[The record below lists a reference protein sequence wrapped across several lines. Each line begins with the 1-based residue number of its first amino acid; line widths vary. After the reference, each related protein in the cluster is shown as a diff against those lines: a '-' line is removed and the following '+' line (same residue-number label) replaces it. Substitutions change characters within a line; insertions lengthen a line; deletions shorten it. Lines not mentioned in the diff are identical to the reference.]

1 MRFADR
7 PRIVPLQ
14 NRVTYKNR
22 VSLASGQA
30 PYNKTAQAV
39 TSLCHTLHVSIPR
52 LHYEMKHAAGIVAF
66 VARFVV
72 LGLAIAFVISL
83 FWPGVGDRLRMRF
96 GLGHEPVAASS
107 AGRTS
112 SMELASAPPAA
123 PASYADAV
131 ARAAPSVVNIYAN
144 KIVTE
149 QAVRM
154 FTDPLMQQL
163 FGGTPIGT
171 VRRREQNLGS
181 GVIVS
186 ANGYVLTNYHVIAN
200 ADDIQVL
207 LYDGRV
213 AKATLVGADEET
225 DLAVLKID
233 AGNLPVIQMADPK
246 KLRVGDVVLAIGNP
260 LNLNQTVTM
269 GIISAIG
276 RQLSNSSPEDFIQ
289 TDAAINLGNSGGALV
304 NTNGDLV
311 GINTLLIGK
320 AANAE
325 GIGFAIPVDTATNVL
340 RQLIATGHVV
350 RGWLGANYGFVP
362 VAADS
367 GLPAAAARGAQVT
380 DVYPDTPAA
389 AAGIQVH
396 DILLRLGDHYIR
408 DPADLSRQEAAL
420 KPGSKVE
427 VSGLRNGVPFHV
439 WAHVIQRPPRMPV
452 ANATTNNSS
461 NIEG

>member
-1 MRFADR
+1 
-7 PRIVPLQ
+7 
-14 NRVTYKNR
+14 
-22 VSLASGQA
+22 
-30 PYNKTAQAV
+30 
-39 TSLCHTLHVSIPR
+39 
-52 LHYEMKHAAGIVAF
+52 MKHAAGIVAF
-66 VARFVV
+66 VARFVI

-83 FWPGVGDRLRMRF
+83 IWPGVGDRLRARV
-96 GLGHEPVAASS
+96 GLQHDSTSVVSS
-107 AGRTS
+107 PT
-112 SMELASAPPAA
+112 APSTA

-131 ARAAPSVVNIYAN
+131 AKAAPSVVNIYAN
-144 KIVTE
+144 KVVTE

-171 VRRREQNLGS
+171 VKRREQNLGS

-186 ANGYVLTNYHVIAN
+186 ADGYVLTNNHVIAN
-200 ADDIQVL
+200 SDDIQVL

-213 AKATLVGADEET
+213 AKAKLVGFDEET
-225 DLAVLKID
+225 DLAVLKIE

-276 RQLSNSSPEDFIQ
+276 RQLNNSSPEDFIQ

-304 NTNGDLV
+304 NSNGDLV

-340 RQLIATGHVV
+340 RQLIATGHVI

-380 DVYPDTPAA
+380 DIYPGSPAA
-389 AAGIQVH
+389 TAGLQPR
-396 DILLRLGDHYIR
+396 DILLRLGEDDIR
-408 DPADLSRQEAAL
+408 DPADLSRHEAVL

-439 WAHVIQRPPRMPV
+439 MVNVTERPPRLPTMST
-452 ANATTNNSS
+452 AAGGGSD
-461 NIEG
+461 IQG

>member
-1 MRFADR
+1 
-7 PRIVPLQ
+7 
-14 NRVTYKNR
+14 
-22 VSLASGQA
+22 
-30 PYNKTAQAV
+30 
-39 TSLCHTLHVSIPR
+39 
-52 LHYEMKHAAGIVAF
+52 MKHAAGIVAF
-66 VARFVV
+66 VARFVI

-83 FWPGVGDRLRMRF
+83 IWPGVGDGLRARF
-96 GLGHEPVAASS
+96 GLPHTANSAAISSVAQP
-107 AGRTS
+107 
-112 SMELASAPPAA
+112 APF
-123 PASYADAV
+123 SYADAV
-131 ARAAPSVVNIYAN
+131 AKAAPSVVNIYAN

-163 FGGTPIGT
+163 FGGAPAGPP
-171 VRRREQNLGS
+171 VSRREQNLGS

-186 ANGYVLTNYHVIAN
+186 ADGYVLTNNHVIAN

-213 AKATLVGADEET
+213 AKAKLVGADEET
-225 DLAVLKID
+225 DLAVLKIE

-304 NTNGDLV
+304 NSNGDLV

-380 DVYPDTPAA
+380 DVYAGGPAA
-389 AAGIQVH
+389 AAGIQPH
-396 DILLRLGDHYIR
+396 DILLRLGEDDIR
-408 DPADLSRQEAAL
+408 DPADLGRHEELL

-439 WAHVIQRPPRMPV
+439 MVNVIQRPPRMP
-452 ANATTNNSS
+452 ATISA
-461 NIEG
+461 G

>member
-1 MRFADR
+1 
-7 PRIVPLQ
+7 
-14 NRVTYKNR
+14 
-22 VSLASGQA
+22 
-30 PYNKTAQAV
+30 
-39 TSLCHTLHVSIPR
+39 
-52 LHYEMKHAAGIVAF
+52 MKHAAGIVAF
-66 VARFVV
+66 IARFVV

-83 FWPGVGDRLRMRF
+83 VWPGVGDRLRARF
-96 GLGHEPVAASS
+96 GLQSSTTPAASATSPVALQTESPQAS
-107 AGRTS
+107 
-112 SMELASAPPAA
+112 A

-131 ARAAPSVVNIYAN
+131 AKAAPSVVNIYAN
-144 KIVTE
+144 KVVTE

-163 FGGTPIGT
+163 FGGTPVGT
-171 VRRREQNLGS
+171 VKRREQSLGS

-186 ANGYVLTNYHVIAN
+186 ADGYVLTNNHVIAN
-200 ADDIQVL
+200 SDNIQVL

-225 DLAVLKID
+225 DLAVLKIAD
-233 AGNLPVIQMADPK
+233 AGNLPVIHMADPRRS
-246 KLRVGDVVLAIGNP
+246 RVGDVVLAIGNP

-269 GIISAIG
+269 GIISALG

-304 NTNGDLV
+304 NSNGDLV

-340 RQLIATGHVV
+340 RQLIATHRVT

-380 DVYPDTPAA
+380 DVTPGSPAA
-389 AAGIQVH
+389 LAGIQPH
-396 DILLRLGDHYIR
+396 DILLRLGDDDIR

-420 KPGSKVE
+420 KPGKKVE

-439 WAHVIQRPPRMPV
+439 LVSVIQRPPQTPT
-452 ANATTNNSS
+452 AASASS
-461 NIEG
+461 SGSDT

>member
-1 MRFADR
+1 
-7 PRIVPLQ
+7 
-14 NRVTYKNR
+14 
-22 VSLASGQA
+22 
-30 PYNKTAQAV
+30 
-39 TSLCHTLHVSIPR
+39 
-52 LHYEMKHAAGIVAF
+52 MKHAAGIVAF

-83 FWPGVGDRLRMRF
+83 IWPGVGDRLRTRF
-96 GLGHEPVAASS
+96 GLEHATVATSS
-107 AGRTS
+107 AGNS
-112 SMELASAPPAA
+112 SITPPMSTAPAA
-123 PASYADAV
+123 PVSYADAV
-131 ARAAPSVVNIYAN
+131 AKAAPSVVNIYAN

-171 VRRREQNLGS
+171 VKRREQNLGS

-186 ANGYVLTNYHVIAN
+186 ADGYVLTNNHVIAN

-213 AKATLVGADEET
+213 AKAKVVGADEET
-225 DLAVLKID
+225 DLAVLKIE
-233 AGNLPVIQMADPK
+233 AGNLPVIHMADPK

-289 TDAAINLGNSGGALV
+289 TDAAINFGNSGGALV

-325 GIGFAIPVDTATNVL
+325 GIGFAIPVDTATSVL
-340 RQLIATGHVV
+340 RQLIATGRVI

-380 DVYPDTPAA
+380 DVYPGGPAA
-389 AAGIQVH
+389 VAGIQAH
-396 DILLRLGDHYIR
+396 DILLRLGDDDIR
-408 DPADLSRQEAAL
+408 DPADLSRHEAAL

-439 WAHVIQRPPRMPV
+439 LVHVIQRPPQLPT
-452 ANATTNNSS
+452 ANSAANSGT

>member
-1 MRFADR
+1 
-7 PRIVPLQ
+7 
-14 NRVTYKNR
+14 
-22 VSLASGQA
+22 
-30 PYNKTAQAV
+30 
-39 TSLCHTLHVSIPR
+39 
-52 LHYEMKHAAGIVAF
+52 MKHAAGIVAF
-66 VARFVV
+66 IARFVI
-72 LGLAIAFVISL
+72 LGLALAFVISL
-83 FWPGVGDRLRMRF
+83 VWPGVGDRLRSRF
-96 GLGHEPVAASS
+96 GLEHAPTAVSSGVTQPVS
-107 AGRTS
+107 
-112 SMELASAPPAA
+112 PPAAA

-131 ARAAPSVVNIYAN
+131 TRAAPSVVNIYAN
-144 KIVTE
+144 KVVTE

-163 FGGTPIGT
+163 FGGTPAGPP
-171 VRRREQNLGS
+171 VPRHEQNLGS

-186 ANGYVLTNYHVIAN
+186 ADGYVLTNNHVIAN
-200 ADDIQVL
+200 ANDIQVL

-213 AKATLVGADEET
+213 AKAKLVGADEET
-225 DLAVLKID
+225 DLAVLKLID

-246 KLRVGDVVLAIGNP
+246 KLRVGDVALAIGNP

-304 NTNGDLV
+304 NSNGDLI

-340 RQLIATGHVV
+340 RQLIATGHVI
-350 RGWLGANYGFVP
+350 RGWLGAEYGFVP

-367 GLPAAAARGAQVT
+367 GLPAAARGAQVT
-380 DVYPDTPAA
+380 DVYPNGPAA

-396 DILLRLGDHYIR
+396 DILLQLGDDDIR
-408 DPADLSRQEAAL
+408 DPADLSRHEAAL
-420 KPGSKVE
+420 KPGSHVE
-427 VSGLRNGVPFHV
+427 VSGLRNGVPFHLLV
-439 WAHVIQRPPRMPV
+439 TVTQRPPQTPT
-452 ANATTNNSS
+452 AAGASS
-461 NIEG
+461 SGAYVDG